1 MEIFDLIVKQMYL
14 IGATWAQIEQ
24 LGTWQVE
31 KCRPSPLF
39 LFQKGILPIENLA
52 TRLLS
57 QSRR

>member
-1 MEIFDLIVKQMYL
+1 MYL